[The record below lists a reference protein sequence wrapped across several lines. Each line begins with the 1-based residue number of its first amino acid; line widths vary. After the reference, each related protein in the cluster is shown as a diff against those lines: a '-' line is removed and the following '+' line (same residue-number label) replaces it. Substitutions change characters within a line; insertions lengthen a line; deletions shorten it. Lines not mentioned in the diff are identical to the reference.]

1 MLNDI
6 LTKNEKKAL
15 VNRKYHQ
22 AFLGFAELVNAIHK
36 KKHHSYA
43 KSLKDAGFSLKECKD
58 FGFEFGK
65 ILWSNCD
72 NNSPRCLG
80 LTILLCLARI

>member
-36 KKHHSYA
+36 KKQHSYA
-43 KSLKDAGFSLKECKD
+43 KSLKDSGFSIK
-58 FGFEFGK
+58 
-65 ILWSNCD
+65 
-72 NNSPRCLG
+72 
-80 LTILLCLARI
+80 